1 MAEVTLYYR
10 TAAGVLASRAV
21 SGEDVEEP
29 TLPDGATPLTEEAY
43 TAALADVQAAR
54 DAYAEELTAQAE
66 ANQLADYEA
75 LRASGIPEA
84 TARRLT
90 GYTGNSGEGE

>member
-10 TAAGVLASRAV
+10 TAEGALIARAV

-29 TLPDGATPLTEEAY
+29 TLPDGATLLTEEAY
-43 TAALADVQAAR
+43 TAALADVRAAR
-54 DAYAEELTAQAE
+54 DAHAEELTAEAE

-90 GYTGNSGEGE
+90 AYTGRTGEGE